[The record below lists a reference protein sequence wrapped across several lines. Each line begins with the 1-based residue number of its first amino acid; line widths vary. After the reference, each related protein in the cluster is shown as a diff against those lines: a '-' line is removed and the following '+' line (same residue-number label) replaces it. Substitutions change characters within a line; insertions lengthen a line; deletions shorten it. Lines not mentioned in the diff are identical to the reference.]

1 MDGEEDVGVAN
12 RRLAMRQ
19 IKDILRLHW
28 SQGLSMRSIAQS
40 LGMSYGSVHEV
51 VRRATEAALA
61 WPLPAELD
69 EAALERALYAGH
81 QGRPRVRPEPD
92 WPAVDRELRQR
103 KGVTLQLLWLE
114 YKHAHSDGLQYTQ
127 YCQHF
132 ARWQRTQDVVLRQSY
147 RAGEKM
153 FVDYA
158 GPGLPVVDPGTG
170 EIRYASL
177 FVAALGASSMTFAEA
192 HENRTL
198 PHWIGGNTRAL
209 EYYRGVPEVVVHD
222 NLRTA
227 VQHACWYE
235 PELNRTYADWAAH
248 YGTVILPTRPAH
260 PRDNAKAEAAVL
272 LAERWILAVLRH
284 RTITSV
290 AGWNAAIAPLREALN
305 DRPFRKREGTRRQLF
320 ETLDR
325 PALRPLPPEPYEFAE
340 WRQAKVPFDYHVT
353 VDHNFYSVPYRLI
366 ADQVDIRLTARIVE
380 VLHRGRRVA
389 SHVRASGR
397 GHYVTD
403 PSHRPAAH
411 QRYLDWS
418 PERLIRYATSVGPH
432 TARLVETILRE
443 RPHPEHGYRTCM
455 GIIQLGKHYPPARL
469 EAAAARALAVHAHS
483 YRSLKSILEK
493 GLDQTALDL
502 VPEGPAVGAHANVR
516 GAEYFADTKEGRH

>member
-1 MDGEEDVGVAN
+1 
-12 RRLAMRQ
+12 MRQ
-19 IKDILRLHW
+19 IADILRLHW

-51 VRRATEAALA
+51 VRRAAAAALP
-61 WPLPAELD
+61 WPLPPDLD
-69 EAALERALYAGH
+69 EAALERALYVGT

-92 WPAVDRELRQR
+92 WLGVDRELRR

-114 YKHAHSDGLQYTQ
+114 YKHAHPDGLQYTQ
-127 YCQHF
+127 FCLHF
-132 ARWQRTQDVVLRQSY
+132 SRWQATQDVVLRQTY

-158 GPGLPVVDPGTG
+158 GPALPVVHPRTG
-170 EIRYASL
+170 DIRHASL

-192 HENRTL
+192 HEDRTL
-198 PHWIGGNTRAL
+198 PRWIGGNTHAV
-209 EYYRGVPEVVVHD
+209 EYFQGVPEAVVCD
-222 NLRTA
+222 NLKTG
-227 VQHACWYE
+227 VETPCWYE

-248 YGTVILPTRPAH
+248 YGTVILPTRRAH

-284 RTITSV
+284 RTFTSV
-290 AGWNAAIAPLREALN
+290 AGWNEAIVPLREALN

-320 ETLDR
+320 EALDR
-325 PALRPLPPEPYEFAE
+325 PALRPLPPGPYEFAE

-353 VDHNFYSVPYRLI
+353 VDHNFYSVPFRLLGEV
-366 ADQVDIRLTARIVE
+366 VDVRLTARTVE
-380 VLHRGRRVA
+380 LLYHGRRVA
-389 SHVRASGR
+389 SHARVTGR

-403 PSHRPAAH
+403 PAHRPAAH

-418 PERLIRYATSVGPH
+418 PERLIQYAQSVGPH
-432 TARLVETILRE
+432 TAQLVETILRE

-455 GIIQLGKHYPPARL
+455 GIIQLGKHYPQARL

-493 GLDQTALDL
+493 GLDQTTLDL
-502 VPEGPAVGAHANVR
+502 APEVRPVGPHANVR
-516 GAEYFADTKEGRH
+516 GAQYFSDKEEVH